1 MIAEALAGRELRTAG
16 IRHRRFNSKIHDALV
31 FFRPSFQGRGK
42 VGSKKTSAD
51 HSLRANSYLI
61 LVCIGASFW
70 AWQREPVFAQQNLVF
85 SLDNLTQGKVWT
97 LVVALFIHGN
107 LLHLFGNV
115 LFLFVF
121 GGTLEG
127 VVGSAKYMVVF
138 FTGGFTGFILSL
150 LFLPRETGML
160 GASAAIFTVAAC
172 VMLVRPLKF
181 SWLLLAPQGLVAI
194 VYFLYNIFVASNPSL
209 VPGYD
214 PGVAY
219 IAHIIGFLAG
229 LPFGIALSNQWKR
242 NLLITLL
249 LFGIYLAIL
258 TAIERSFSVS

>member
-1 MIAEALAGRELRTAG
+1 LKT
-16 IRHRRFNSKIHDALV
+16 NS
-31 FFRPSFQGRGK
+31 F
-42 VGSKKTSAD
+42 
-51 HSLRANSYLI
+51 LI
-61 LVCIGASFW
+61 LVCIAASIW
-70 AWQREPVFAQQNLVF
+70 AWQQDPVFAEQNLIF
-85 SLDNLTQGKVWT
+85 SLANLAKGRVWT

-121 GGTLEG
+121 GGTLQT
-127 VVGSAKYMVVF
+127 VVGPAKYMMVF

-150 LFLPRETGML
+150 LFLPPETGML

-181 SWLLLAPQGLVAI
+181 SWLLLAPQGLVAM
-194 VYFLYNIFVASNPSL
+194 VYFLYNIFLASNPSL

-219 IAHIIGFLAG
+219 IAHVIGFLAG
-229 LPFGIALSNQWKR
+229 LPFGIALSDQWKR

-249 LFGIYLAIL
+249 LFGAYLAIL
-258 TAIERSFSVS
+258 TAIETSFSAC